1 MISKFTLLY
10 AGSSQQ
16 ATKCVM
22 DQLLVRQLSNS
33 LPRAQHVVLEH
44 FETKEETREDPE
56 WVNAKDYKQ
65 IPGPSSFRMLRDQLP
80 GGLLHKTNMHILERH
95 YRERYG
101 DIFRINGILGKPDT
115 VFTFNPTDFE
125 TVYRN
130 ETIWPVRV
138 GLDSLGHYRLKKR
151 PDVFQGVAGL
161 VTSQGRAWGDIRNKV
176 NPVMMKVQNI
186 RQNLP
191 AVDNIAQ
198 DFLDRLD
205 SKLDHNTG
213 KLTTDFTEEI
223 KMWAFESVAV
233 VALNTRLGLLA
244 RDKPDANVLKIVD
257 GMNTFFDKA
266 NTYDVSPSFWKYV
279 ETPGFKEL
287 MKAYDDV
294 TDATKFYIEKAMEK
308 FKNEQNDEAR
318 SVLEKLYR
326 INKNVAVVMAID
338 MLMAGL
344 DTTSAT
350 VISVL
355 HFLGQNPE
363 KQEELRKELFK
374 LLPDPKMPLTEENT
388 KNMPYL
394 RACIKESLRLKP
406 IANGNFR
413 LAGRDIVLSGYKVP
427 KGVGIYMAT
436 MSLSNSDEYFER
448 SAEFLPERWIKAA
461 KATCPVSQKHNPFVY
476 LPFGFGPRTC
486 IGKRLAELEMETL
499 LVRLIRNYR
508 VTWVGEK
515 PLEYVNDLILRPAG
529 EMKFKFEKL

>member
-1 MISKFTLLY
+1 MISKFTL
-10 AGSSQQ
+10 GQK
-16 ATKCVM
+16 ATKCAL

-33 LPRAQHVVLEH
+33 SPRAQHVALEH
-44 FETKEETREDPE
+44 FEQKVETRDDPE
-56 WVNAKDYKQ
+56 WVNAKDYKE
-65 IPGPSSFRMLRDQLP
+65 IPGPSTLRMLRDQLP
-80 GGLLHKTNMHILERH
+80 GGRLHKTNMQVLETY

-101 DIFRINGILGKPDT
+101 DIFRVNGILGKPDT
-115 VFTFNPTDFE
+115 VFTFNPADFE

-130 ETIWPVRV
+130 ETVWPVRL
-138 GLDSLGHYRLKKR
+138 GLESFAHYRLKKR
-151 PDVFQGVAGL
+151 PDVFQGVSGL
-161 VTSQGRAWGDIRNKV
+161 VTSQGKAWGDIRNKV

-191 AVDNIAQ
+191 AVDIITQ
-198 DFLDRLD
+198 EFLERLD
-205 SKLDHNTG
+205 SKLDHSSG
-213 KLTTDFTEEI
+213 RLSTDFTEEI

-233 VALNTRLGLLA
+233 IALNTRLGLLT
-244 RDKPDANVLKIVD
+244 RDKPDANVMKIVD
-257 GMNTFFDKA
+257 GMNVFFEKA
-266 NTYDVSPSFWKYV
+266 YTYDVSPSFWKYF
-279 ETPGFKEL
+279 ETAGFKEL
-287 MKAYDDV
+287 IKAYDNV
-294 TDATKFYIEKAMEK
+294 TEGTKFYIEQAMEK
-308 FKNEQNDEAR
+308 FKNEQNAEAQ

-374 LLPDPKMPLTEENT
+374 LLPDPNMPLTEENT

-413 LAGRDIVLSGYKVP
+413 LSGRDIVLSGYKVP
-427 KGVGIYMAT
+427 QGVGVYMAT
-436 MSLSNSDEYFER
+436 MALCNNDTYFER
-448 SAEFLPERWIKAA
+448 SNEFLPERWVKAA

-499 LVRLIRNYR
+499 LVRLIRNYH
-508 VTWVGEK
+508 VTWEGEK
-515 PLEYVNDLILRPAG
+515 PLEYVNDLILRPTGA
-529 EMKFKFEKL
+529 MKFKFEKL